1 MSADF
6 IVEYAGAPVR
16 FTPAG
21 AIELVPENQATPFRD
36 ESSAALAAHRAG
48 LNRNHCRVVP
58 LHAAATEFYEHTQN

>member
-21 AIELVPENQATPFRD
+21 AIELVPENQATPFCD
-36 ESSAALAAHRAG
+36 EASAALAAHRSG
-48 LNRNHCRVVP
+48 LNADHCEIVNLYERRN
-58 LHAAATEFYEHTQN
+58 AK